1 MELMRLQTV
10 NGLVLKEK
18 DETKQ
23 NIDNIMKKAGT
34 LV

>member
-18 DETKQ
+18 DEAKQ